1 MQKSSPQESS
11 ATTQTSADSAESRDS
26 TRQSPSSD
34 SVAIDGHSFL
44 TGDAI
49 ESYVREAAE
58 AVASGAEPQPLR
70 GLEGLSKRERR
81 RVTKQI
87 ERELRRQGKEAS
99 RRAKSAQRDARDI
112 NQARAKRA
120 SDIMRERNK
129 RARELKRRSQ
139 DRRDQREAAADV
151 ISAIGYDLMLRNGI
165 CEVEP
170 GIFSETI
177 SFDDISYQ
185 NSRDEDQL
193 MILKVLCDLLNYL
206 GSGMHAQVSVQN
218 TPLRSD
224 EVGSRQF
231 YDPDAQDAPEAKRD
245 AREMNR
251 ILNEKLREG
260 VSNIRRTRSM
270 SISVEAVDPDE
281 AARKFARINTD
292 LAGYFERLRCPWRV
306 LDGSERLLALNSIL
320 RPGKALHFD
329 FDRDL
334 SPVSNLCTKDFVAPM
349 SLDFRPGGESTLYR
363 SDDAYCQTLVVR
375 SISTPLSDRVV
386 SMLVDLSIPINVSWF
401 ATPIEKAKAVSDV
414 RAKAALIDK
423 EVIDNQKQAVK
434 QGYDYDLGV
443 TGEVREAKANADDM
457 LSRITGQT
465 QNLFYFTG
473 LIWTWAR
480 SVEELTEQVGQII
493 DTARAIGVEVDQLP
507 FRQREALNSVLPLG
521 VNHVEVVRYL
531 TTDELCIWVPF
542 ANNELEDGG
551 GNFYYQN
558 RLSNNLVIGNRG
570 RLTSP
575 VGFVA
580 GKTGSG
586 KGFFVK
592 NEIEGTYLSKPYDQ
606 IIIFDRAG
614 EYVPLTRHHGGTC
627 ANFGPDTDV
636 HLNPLGMV
644 GVEDRSS
651 EAQIAFKCDAIL
663 AQAGAAAQ
671 EAGRPLSDEDR
682 SIIQRCVEDVY
693 RESAHE
699 GHTPI
704 LKDLYDKLLAQPE
717 AQAKS
722 IALRYERYVSGSMS
736 FFNHVDT
743 VDFSNRLIDLNIK
756 DVPDSM
762 LVFALVTMCEA
773 VRNQM
778 YANHARGIR
787 TWLYIEEME
796 SLFRYPTVL
805 EYFRRL
811 ANECRKYGMYLTG
824 ITQSTES
831 MIDNPD
837 VNSIVKNADFV
848 MLLKQS
854 PEDRKYWANALGLS
868 QREEGCIDESTPAG
882 YGLLLFGASRI
893 PIRGDFPKESYLY
906 RLYSTN
912 PNEVERAREE
922 G

>member
-1 MQKSSPQESS
+1 MPRSGAS
-11 ATTQTSADSAESRDS
+11 AASRDS
-26 TRQSPSSD
+26 IRQSPSREAGD
-34 SVAIDGHSFL
+34 DHSFL
-44 TGDAI
+44 TGDQAQR
-49 ESYVREAAE
+49 YVSETAA
-58 AVASGAEPQPLR
+58 AVATGSEPEPLR
-70 GLEGLSKRERR
+70 GLEGLTRRQRKRVERQLR
-81 RVTKQI
+81 
-87 ERELRRQGKEAS
+87 RELKRQAKEAGQ
-99 RRAKSAQRDARDI
+99 RARSAQRDSRELDRTRAR
-112 NQARAKRA
+112 RS
-120 SDIMRERNK
+120 SDIMRERNR
-129 RARELKRRSQ
+129 RAKELKRRSQ
-139 DRRDQREAAADV
+139 EVVDQREAAQDV
-151 ISAIGYDLMLRNGI
+151 ISAIGYDLLLRNGV

-177 SFDDISYQ
+177 AFDDISYQ

-193 MILKVLCDLLNYL
+193 ATLKVLCDLLNYL
-206 GSGMHAQVSVQN
+206 GQGMRSQISVQN
-218 TPLRSD
+218 TPLRTD
-224 EVGSRQF
+224 EVGARQF
-231 YDPDAQDAPEAKRD
+231 YDPEAQGTPSARRD

-251 ILNEKLREG
+251 ILNDKLREG
-260 VSNIRRTRSM
+260 VSNIRRTRTM

-281 AARKFARINTD
+281 ASRKFARINTD
-292 LAGYFERLRCPWRV
+292 LAGYFERLRCPWHV
-306 LDGSERLLALNSIL
+306 QDGIERLATINSIL
-320 RPGKALHFD
+320 RPGKALYFD

-334 SPVSNLCTKDFVAPM
+334 SPLSGLCTKDFVAPM
-349 SLDFRPGGESTLYR
+349 ALDFRPGGESTLYR
-363 SDDAYCQTLVVR
+363 SDDSYCQTLVVR
-375 SISTPLSDRVV
+375 SISTPLADRVV
-386 SMLVDLSIPINVSWF
+386 SMLVDLSIPINVSWY

-423 EVIDNQKQAVK
+423 EVIDNQREAVK

-443 TGEVREAKANADDM
+443 TGEVREAKANTDDL

-465 QNLFYFTG
+465 QNLFFFTG
-473 LIWTWAR
+473 LIWTWADNI
-480 SVEELTEQVGQII
+480 EDLTEQVGQII

-507 FRQREALNSVLPLG
+507 FRQREAMNSILPLG
-521 VNHVEVVRYL
+521 VNHVNVVRYL

-542 ANNELEDGG
+542 ANNELEDEG

-575 VGFVA
+575 VGFVS

-592 NEIEGTYLSKPYDQ
+592 NEIEGTLLSKPYDQ

-614 EYVPLTRHHGGTC
+614 EYIPLTRHHGGTC
-627 ANFGPDTDV
+627 ATFGPDSDV

-693 RESAHE
+693 RESE
-699 GHTPI
+699 RDGRTPI
-704 LKDLYDKLLAQPE
+704 LGDLYDRLLAQPE
-717 AQAKS
+717 PQAKS
-722 IALRYERYVSGSMS
+722 IALRYERYVAGSMS

-743 VDFSNRLIDLNIK
+743 VDFSNRLIDLNIR

-796 SLFRYPTVL
+796 SLFKYPTVL

-854 PEDRKYWANALGLS
+854 PEDRRYWSQALGLS
-868 QREEGCIDESTPAG
+868 QREEGNIDESTPAG

-893 PIRGDFPKESYLY
+893 PIRGDFPRDSYLY
-906 RLYSTN
+906 KLYSTN
-912 PNEVERAREE
+912 PNEVERESGGRS
-922 G
+922 